1 MVMKIHIY
9 VKSRNGKVKIQR
21 AEIEFDGITVK
32 LDPKRDLLYDKSRII
47 AFRNPLF
54 NVTLPLHSYFVVY
67 HYHQP

>member
-1 MVMKIHIY
+1 MVMKVHIY
-9 VKSRNGKVKIQR
+9 VKSRNGNVKR

-32 LDPKRDLLYDKSRII
+32 LDPKRDLLYDKSGRII